1 MRYTPGI
8 KLVFIERINLIFGER
23 LSLLVPR
30 FTLPTGWGKQSSLGA
45 LTEERCSILFL
56 PLTSTPLCVRLAGRS
71 YGFSYQ
77 EVAEEVL
84 AETNLTATDR
94 FKQNAVKFFDNK
106 FNSLVP
112 LKAAYFVQ

>member
-1 MRYTPGI
+1 M
-8 KLVFIERINLIFGER
+8 
-23 LSLLVPR
+23 
-30 FTLPTGWGKQSSLGA
+30 
-45 LTEERCSILFL
+45 
-56 PLTSTPLCVRLAGRS
+56 RLAGRS